1 MRSIGAALLW
11 LLAKAGAADR
21 ITRCISGETLDWE
34 ERGDAVTTPGKS
46 LALEAQSG
54 EPMAM
59 KERSPM
65 KESRGRPVKLIREGG
80 RGGGIGVWNFKDLT
94 HASGAMIERQG

>member
-1 MRSIGAALLW
+1 MEW
-11 LLAKAGAADR
+11 D
-21 ITRCISGETLDWE
+21 

-46 LALEAQSG
+46 LALEAQSW

-65 KESRGRPVKLIREGG
+65 KESRGRPVKLIQKGGSEGCHHREE
-80 RGGGIGVWNFKDLT
+80 F
-94 HASGAMIERQG
+94 QGF